1 MQRSTDFNDVLIV
14 IVKGYDYR
22 IYFCDMCK
30 DEAMNKM
37 ENANLN
43 EKIGLTDQGNKE
55 KEIYIPYYE
64 DQKYHRN
71 QVIAKKYYQKNKKN
85 LKEQARDCY
94 HQEGGKEKEKQH
106 HFTKHFTIIVSD
118 LLGKKI
124 KKGVWRNR
132 YRNI

>member
-43 EKIGLTDQGNKE
+43 EKIGLTDQCNKE

-64 DQKYHRN
+64 DQKYRRN
-71 QVIAKKYYQKNKKN
+71 QVLEKKV
-85 LKEQARDCY
+85 L
-94 HQEGGKEKEKQH
+94 
-106 HFTKHFTIIVSD
+106 S
-118 LLGKKI
+118 KKI
-124 KKGVWRNR
+124 RR
-132 YRNI
+132 I

>member
-22 IYFCDMCK
+22 IYFCHMCK

-43 EKIGLTDQGNKE
+43 EKIGLTDQCNKE

-71 QVIAKKYYQKNKKN
+71 QVLAKKYYQKNKKN
-85 LKEQARDCY
+85 LKEYEIVITKKVAKKRKTASFY
-94 HQEGGKEKEKQH
+94 KTFYNNSSGPSGEK
-106 HFTKHFTIIVSD
+106 
-118 LLGKKI
+118 
-124 KKGVWRNR
+124 N
-132 YRNI
+132 

>member
-1 MQRSTDFNDVLIV
+1 
-14 IVKGYDYR
+14 
-22 IYFCDMCK
+22 MCK

-43 EKIGLTDQGNKE
+43 EKIGLTDQCNKE

-71 QVIAKKYYQKNKKN
+71 QVIAKKYYQKNKN

-94 HQEGGKEKEKQH
+94 HQEGEKEKQH
-106 HFTKHFTIIVSD
+106 HFTKHFTIIVPD